1 MVRKNISAKTDYLFV
16 DDLWSRDLVALLLPA
31 LVVIFSINIGPL
43 LSKETIEYKQLIF
56 NVIILILIIT
66 DLIMIFSIY
75 FYKIIGTRSKIYV
88 LKFGRYKAI
97 NLSGIKSVGFDSV
110 REKYHNCNLFLEH
123 KRYHLI
129 ISKREEFV
137 EYLKERKEERKKG
150 EITNDLNN
158 DRIIFSSIF
167 VSQFLFIITMN
178 ILPLAF
184 LLMKTLSIRHYWY
197 SYKFASLSWILYLCA
212 IPPVLLII
220 FCVIRKKLITIGR
233 SKYVLPTIVL
243 SVILLATS
251 FLIVVYNISK
261 STRFSYEKKDVEDV
275 EEIIEFDF
283 SEKSLFETRDTQFG
297 KMSVVTLKKDKDFQ
311 ELFAKIEESDVW
323 VRNISDGIPEEV
335 RMIMIDKGMDYYLV
349 YSVEQ
354 SAYND
359 DINFGILGK
368 YIVVSVSSET
378 DRFFIYD
385 FTIVLNN

>member
-1 MVRKNISAKTDYLFV
+1 MSSRKKSKQEDYLFV
-16 DDLWSRDLVALLLPA
+16 DDLWSRDLVVLLLPV
-31 LVVIFSINIGPL
+31 LVVILSINIGPF

-56 NVIILILIIT
+56 NVIIVILIVT

-110 REKYHNCNLFLEH
+110 RENHHNCNLFLEH

-129 ISKREEFV
+129 ISKKEEFV

-150 EITNDLNN
+150 EIANDLNN

-178 ILPLAF
+178 ILPVAF
-184 LLMKTLSIRHYWY
+184 LLMRTLSIRHYWY
-197 SYKFASLSWILYLCA
+197 FYKFASLSWILYLCA
-212 IPPVLLII
+212 IPPVLLIL

-243 SVILLATS
+243 SVILLSTL
-251 FLIVVYNISK
+251 FLIVIYNISK

-275 EEIIEFDF
+275 ENIIEFDF
-283 SEKSLFETRDTQFG
+283 PEKSLFETQDTPFG
-297 KMSVVTLKKDKDFQ
+297 KMSVVTIKKDNNFQ

-323 VRNISDGIPEEV
+323 VKNISDGVPEEV

-359 DINFGILGK
+359 DIIFDIQGK
-368 YIVVSVSSET
+368 YIVISVSSET